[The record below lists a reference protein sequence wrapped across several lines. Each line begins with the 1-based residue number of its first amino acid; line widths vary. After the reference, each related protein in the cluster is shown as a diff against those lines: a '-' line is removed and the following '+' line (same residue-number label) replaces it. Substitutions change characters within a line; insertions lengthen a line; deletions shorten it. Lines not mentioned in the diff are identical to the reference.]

1 MIDTKDATIDIQ
13 QKYLN
18 RFQDL
23 QTDLELK
30 TSENSRLRYDFQFLK
45 SEYTHAKED
54 WERKLHEN
62 QQTYKTNLE
71 SLATERQE
79 LIIAKDVALSKSK
92 KDLDKAKSEI
102 DFNLKRI
109 ADLQEEINTLVRD
122 KNQVLEDYQS
132 SQRQHKNLDVNKNED
147 LRKLELQNQSLLG
160 QLQSLQSD
168 LEKTRSQLTLVQ
180 EKCGVE
186 SRRCDDYES
195 ELRKTRNELN
205 ATVRDLEKAIKRETT
220 HRAEIEKQFN
230 DKIKSMEALLE
241 VANTQRNEQRR
252 LASEIEV
259 KCNKSV
265 EQLRNKFQIQ
275 VNELSSEKDQ
285 LTGELSEAKANIEM
299 LNTEKK
305 EDRREFENN
314 INELNDQIANLSK
327 ELEKSVDLSKKLR
340 VKADNATELEQ
351 QLHATK
357 IQVNEL
363 NSMYEQFK
371 VDALER
377 EKKLVDEKNEAS
389 SSKMDAI
396 KELSNERQD
405 INRNLDI
412 LKDEHNRKNLKMLE
426 EKHNLEN
433 TINDKEK
440 TITDISNKNS
450 TMKKREAKIK
460 KSVTNKF
467 DNYKKKI
474 KKLEHQNAKNEREI
488 AALKR
493 LNGVPLEEYQKLE
506 NQLRDLKN
514 KCNDFKHASSMY
526 ELKMFNPVVP
536 GLVPPPPNPNLMTQM
551 ALNKIRSDQDQLNRV
566 VSGINSYGLGLV
578 FFYLFISIQLNRLI
592 RNR

>member
-1 MIDTKDATIDIQ
+1 M
-13 QKYLN
+13 
-18 RFQDL
+18 
-23 QTDLELK
+23 
-30 TSENSRLRYDFQFLK
+30 
-45 SEYTHAKED
+45 
-54 WERKLHEN
+54 
-62 QQTYKTNLE
+62 
-71 SLATERQE
+71 
-79 LIIAKDVALSKSK
+79 
-92 KDLDKAKSEI
+92 
-102 DFNLKRI
+102 
-109 ADLQEEINTLVRD
+109 
-122 KNQVLEDYQS
+122 
-132 SQRQHKNLDVNKNED
+132 
-147 LRKLELQNQSLLG
+147 G
-160 QLQSLQSD
+160 
-168 LEKTRSQLTLVQ
+168 
-180 EKCGVE
+180 
-186 SRRCDDYES
+186 
-195 ELRKTRNELN
+195 
-205 ATVRDLEKAIKRETT
+205 
-220 HRAEIEKQFN
+220 
-230 DKIKSMEALLE
+230 
-241 VANTQRNEQRR
+241 
-252 LASEIEV
+252 
-259 KCNKSV
+259 SV
-265 EQLRNKFQIQ
+265 EQIRNKFQIQ

-450 TMKKREAKIK
+450 TIKKRGQKKKKKKKKKK
-460 KSVTNKF
+460 KS
-467 DNYKKKI
+467 
-474 KKLEHQNAKNEREI
+474 
-488 AALKR
+488 
-493 LNGVPLEEYQKLE
+493 
-506 NQLRDLKN
+506 
-514 KCNDFKHASSMY
+514 
-526 ELKMFNPVVP
+526 
-536 GLVPPPPNPNLMTQM
+536 
-551 ALNKIRSDQDQLNRV
+551 
-566 VSGINSYGLGLV
+566 
-578 FFYLFISIQLNRLI
+578 
-592 RNR
+592 